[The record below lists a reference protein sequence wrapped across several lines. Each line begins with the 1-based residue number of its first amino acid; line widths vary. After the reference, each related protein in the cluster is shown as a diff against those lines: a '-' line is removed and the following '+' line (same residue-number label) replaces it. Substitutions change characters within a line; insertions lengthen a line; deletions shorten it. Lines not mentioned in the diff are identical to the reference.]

1 MGRMNL
7 PHFQNPYFLIGLA
20 TIPFLAWDYFRKNQK
35 RKASIRF
42 PSLAII
48 KRVPHSMAYK
58 ARHMLLALRLLAIA
72 LMCIA
77 LARPQYGEAIEDITT
92 NGVDIMLTLDI
103 SGSMRTMDFRP
114 QNRLVV
120 AKKVIEN
127 FVLGRQHDRIGLVV
141 FSGKSFTQCPLT
153 LDYGILV
160 QFLRQIHF
168 GMVEDGTAIGT
179 ALLNST
185 NRLRLSGAKSKV
197 IILLT
202 DGANNAGE
210 VDPVTT
216 AKAAKA
222 LGIKIYAIG
231 VGKEGEQP
239 MEIDDPMFGKRI
251 VSVKTDVDLPMLKT
265 IAALTGGKAYR
276 AQDAKALE
284 GIYEDIDKLEKT
296 EVKTTSYYRYHE
308 LFRNLLIIALL
319 ILLLETALANTRFMK
334 IP

>member
-1 MGRMNL
+1 MNL

-20 TIPFLAWDYFRKNQK
+20 VVPFLAWDYFRKNQK
-35 RKASIRF
+35 RSAAIRF
-42 PSLAII
+42 PSLSII
-48 KRVPHSMAYK
+48 KRVPHSWAYR
-58 ARHMLLALRLLAIA
+58 ARHMLLALRLLAIS

-77 LARPQYGEAIEDITT
+77 LARPQYGEAIEDVTT
-92 NGVDIMLTLDI
+92 NGIDIMLALDI
-103 SGSMRTMDFRP
+103 SGSMRTLDFRP

-127 FVLGRQHDRIGLVV
+127 FVIGRQHDRIGLVV

-160 QFLRQIHF
+160 QFLRQVNF

-179 ALLNST
+179 GLLNAT

-210 VDPVTT
+210 VDPITV

-222 LGIKIYAIG
+222 MSIKIYTIG
-231 VGKEGEQP
+231 VGKEGDQP
-239 MEIDDPMFGKRI
+239 MEIDDPLFGKRI
-251 VSVKTDVDLPMLKT
+251 VSVKTDVDFPKLQAVAEM
-265 IAALTGGKAYR
+265 TGGKAYR
-276 AQDAKALE
+276 AQDAKSLE
-284 GIYEDIDKLEKT
+284 EIYGEIDNLEKT
-296 EVKTTSYYRYHE
+296 EIKTTSYFRFHE

-319 ILLLETALANTRFMK
+319 FLLLETGLANTRFMK

>member
-1 MGRMNL
+1 MDGMNL
-7 PHFQNPYFLIGLA
+7 PHFQNPYFLIGLGA
-20 TIPFLAWDYFRKNQK
+20 IPFLAWDYFRKNQR

-48 KRVPHSMAYK
+48 KRVPHSLAYR
-58 ARHMLLALRLLAIA
+58 ARHMLLVLRLLAIS

-77 LARPQYGEAIEDITT
+77 LARPQYGEAIEDVTT
-92 NGVDIMLTLDI
+92 NGIDIVLALDI

-114 QNRLVV
+114 NNRLFV

-127 FVLGRQHDRIGLVV
+127 FITGRSHDRVGLVI
-141 FSGKSFTQCPLT
+141 FAGKSFTQCPLT

-160 QFLRQIHF
+160 QFLRQVNF
-168 GMVEDGTAIGT
+168 GLVEDGTAIGT
-179 ALLNST
+179 GLMNAS

-197 IILLT
+197 VILLT
-202 DGANNAGE
+202 DGANNSGE
-210 VDPVTT
+210 VDPITA

-222 LGIKIYAIG
+222 LGIKVYTIG

-239 MEIDDPMFGKRI
+239 MEVDDPMFGKHI
-251 VSVKTDVDLPMLKT
+251 VSVKTDVDLPTLKA
-265 IAALTGGKAYR
+265 IAELTGGKAYR
-276 AQDAKALE
+276 AQDAQGLE
-284 GIYEDIDKLEKT
+284 HIYEEIDKLEKT
-296 EVKTTSYYRYHE
+296 EIKTTSYYRYHE
-308 LFRNLLIIALL
+308 LFRNLLITALI

>member
-1 MGRMNL
+1 MDGVNL
-7 PHFQNPYFLIGLA
+7 PHFQNPYFLIGLG

-48 KRVPHSMAYK
+48 KRVPHSLAYR

-77 LARPQYGEAIEDITT
+77 LARPQYGEAIEDVTT
-92 NGVDIMLTLDI
+92 NGLDIMLTLDI
-103 SGSMRTMDFRP
+103 SGSMRTMDFKP
-114 QNRLVV
+114 SNRLVV

-127 FVLGRQHDRIGLVV
+127 FILGRQHDRIGLVI

-153 LDYGILV
+153 LDYGILTE
-160 QFLRQIHF
+160 FLRRVDF

-210 VDPVTT
+210 VDPVTA

-222 LGIKIYAIG
+222 LNIKIYAIG

-239 MEIDDPMFGKRI
+239 IEVDDPLFGKRI
-251 VSVKTDVDLPMLKT
+251 VSVKTDVDMPMLQT
-265 IAALTGGKAYR
+265 IATLTGGRWYR

>member
-1 MGRMNL
+1 MNL

-20 TIPFLAWDYFRKNQK
+20 VVPFLAWDYFRKTQK
-35 RKASIRF
+35 RSAAIRF
-42 PSLAII
+42 PSLSII
-48 KRVPHSMAYK
+48 KRVPHSWAYR
-58 ARHMLLALRLLAIA
+58 ARHMLLALRLLAIS

-77 LARPQYGEAIEDITT
+77 LARPQYGEAIEDVTT
-92 NGVDIMLTLDI
+92 NGVDIVLALDI

-127 FVLGRQHDRIGLVV
+127 FVTGRQHDRIGLVV

-160 QFLRQIHF
+160 QFLRQVNF

-179 ALLNST
+179 GILNST

-210 VDPVTT
+210 VDPITA

-222 LGIKIYAIG
+222 LGIKIYTVG

-239 MEIDDPMFGKRI
+239 MEIDDPLFGKRI
-251 VSVKTDVDLPMLKT
+251 VNVKTDVDMPVLKSV
-265 IAALTGGKAYR
+265 ANLTGGKWYR

-284 GIYEDIDKLEKT
+284 EIYQDIDKLEKT
-296 EVKTTSYYRYHE
+296 EVKTTSYFRFHE
-308 LFRNLLIIALL
+308 LFRNLLIVALL
-319 ILLLETALANTRFMK
+319 VLLLETALANTRFMK

>member
-1 MGRMNL
+1 MNV
-7 PHFQNPYFLIGLA
+7 PHFQNPYFLAGMAI
-20 TIPFLAWDYFRKNQK
+20 IPFLAWDYFRKNRK
-35 RKASIRF
+35 RTASIRF

-48 KRVPHSMAYK
+48 KRVPHSWAYR
-58 ARHMLLALRLLAIA
+58 ARHMLLALRLIAIA

-77 LARPQYGEAIEDITT
+77 LARPQYGEAMEDVTT
-92 NGVDIMLTLDI
+92 NGVDIMLVLDI

-114 QNRLVV
+114 QNRLFV

-141 FSGKSFTQCPLT
+141 FAGKSFTQCPLT

-160 QFLRQIHF
+160 QFLRSVNF

-210 VDPVTT
+210 VDPITS

-239 MEIDDPMFGKRI
+239 LEIDDPMFGKRI
-251 VSVKTDVDLPMLKT
+251 VSVKTDVDLPMLQT
-265 IAALTGGKAYR
+265 IANLTGGKSYR

>member
-1 MGRMNL
+1 MNL

-20 TIPFLAWDYFRKNQK
+20 AVPFLAWDYFRKNQR

-42 PSLAII
+42 PSLAIV
-48 KRVPHSMAYK
+48 KRVPHSWAYR
-58 ARHMLLALRLLAIA
+58 ARHALLALRLLAIS

-77 LARPQYGEAIEDITT
+77 LARPQYGEAIEDVTT
-92 NGVDIMLTLDI
+92 NGVDIMLALDI

-127 FVLGRQHDRIGLVV
+127 FVLGRSHDRIGLVI

-160 QFLRQIHF
+160 QFLRQVNF

-185 NRLRLSGAKSKV
+185 NRLRVSGAKSKV

-210 VDPVTT
+210 VDPITA

-239 MEIDDPMFGKRI
+239 MEIDNPLFGKQI
-251 VSVKTDVDLPMLKT
+251 VSVKTDIDMPMLRSV
-265 IAALTGGKAYR
+265 ANLTGGKWYR

-284 GIYEDIDKLEKT
+284 AIYEDIDKLEKT

>member
-1 MGRMNL
+1 MTL
-7 PHFQNPYFLIGLA
+7 PHFQNPYFLAGLA
-20 TIPFLAWDYFRKNQK
+20 AIPYLAWDYFRKNQR

-48 KRVPHSMAYK
+48 KRVPHSLAYR

-77 LARPQYGEAIEDITT
+77 LARPQYGEAIEDVTT
-92 NGVDIMLTLDI
+92 NGIDIMLALDI
-103 SGSMRTMDFRP
+103 SGSMRTMDFKP

-120 AKKVIEN
+120 AKQVIES
-127 FVLGRQHDRIGLVV
+127 FVLGRAHDRIGLVV

-160 QFLRQIHF
+160 QFLRKVDF

-179 ALLNST
+179 ALLNAT
-185 NRLRLSGAKSKV
+185 NRLRISGAKSKV

-202 DGANNAGE
+202 DGANNSGE
-210 VDPVTT
+210 VDPVTA

-239 MEIDDPMFGKRI
+239 MEIDNPLFGKQI
-251 VSVKTDVDLPMLKT
+251 VSVKTDVDMPMLES
-265 IAALTGGKAYR
+265 IANLTGGKWYR
-276 AQDAKALE
+276 AQDAKSLQD
-284 GIYEDIDKLEKT
+284 IYADIDKLEKT
-296 EVKTTSYYRYHE
+296 EIKTTSYYRYHE